1 MSFLCPFYVLFGFFS
16 DSFSLFGRVRR
27 GNGFILFE
35 RPNSLKETFK
45 LLKFH
50 FLRKKWTLF
59 LQKCTEMYRISV
71 QKKNYG
77 NHSKMENTFT
87 RVTHMELRSFVDGL
101 RMFYLGLT
109 FWNHLNRPLLLV
121 SLGKRI
127 WPRCKNLQVEAKV
140 QIPPWRSTL
149 RIFHVKC
156 IAWIPWV
163 PGSCGF
169 FDVYSIA
176 EYCRDLYTSIL
187 TVLPPA
193 QFSRRLGQGLWWAP
207 SLHARAARTSPPGRH
222 RHCKTGEF
230 DSVADSE

>member
-1 MSFLCPFYVLFGFFS
+1 MSFLCPFRILFGFFFPFRS
-16 DSFSLFGRVRR
+16 CSPRQRLHPFWKAELSQGDLQTPEVSLSSEKMDSFF
-27 GNGFILFE
+27 
-35 RPNSLKETFK
+35 
-45 LLKFH
+45 
-50 FLRKKWTLF
+50 
-59 LQKCTEMYRISV
+59 TEMYRISV